1 MKPVPSLTAIAVGLA
16 LSTAAAELLAQDDL
30 EDLEV
35 TMEVVDDAREL
46 DAVMTDL
53 RGPEQDVEAA
63 YDDEMEGSGR
73 TSEIMGSEG
82 GLGGQSVELGL
93 DAVPLNDNFYS
104 DRLEGSNIRIPES
117 DQAFE
122 DEVDWEEQEHVD
134 QDEYDE
140 LDAMYDDAVEFDDE
154 PSF

>member
-16 LSTAAAELLAQDDL
+16 LSTATATLLAQDDL

-46 DAVMTDL
+46 DAVMTEL
-53 RGPEQDVEAA
+53 RGPEEEVEDF
-63 YDDEMEGSGR
+63 DDGMEGPGKSG
-73 TSEIMGSEG
+73 ELMGSEG
-82 GLGGQSVELGL
+82 GLDGQGAELGHAAAPREG
-93 DAVPLNDNFYS
+93 DFDS
-104 DRLEGSNIRIPES
+104 DRLEDSNVRIPES

-122 DEVDWEEQEHVD
+122 DEVDWEEEEHVD

-140 LDAMYDDAVEFDDE
+140 LDAMYDDAVAIDDE
-154 PSF
+154 PPF